1 MAEFKPLLK
10 KPGDTIRSQDWN
22 DLQEEVRELRKY
34 VNNLG
39 ERLTLTG
46 LDSTA
51 GKGYNL
57 NEVVPGENKSYG
69 VKTMGL
75 ITKQWVPAVKGVGD
89 ICYFGIT
96 DYFEVLY
103 YWSGAETGDKNML
116 DISLEYIDGSTAKIG
131 NNLYIND
138 KTKLSPPVDNKYLEF
153 LYSESGIFY
162 KYQAINPNPEKEV
175 RLIKFKN
182 LNQECNPRIGNVL
195 NLRARLRPILL

>member
-22 DLQEEVRELRKY
+22 DLQEEVRMLRMY

-39 ERLTLTG
+39 ERLTITG

-75 ITKQWVPAVKGVGD
+75 ITKQWVLAVKGVGD
-89 ICYFGIT
+89 IYYFGIT

-103 YWSGAETGDKNML
+103 YWSGAENGDKNML
-116 DISLEYIDGSTAKIG
+116 DISLEYIDGTTAKMG
-131 NNLYIND
+131 SDLYIND
-138 KTKLSPPVDNKYLEF
+138 RTKLSPPKDNKYLEF

-175 RLIKFKN
+175 RLVKFKN
-182 LNQECNPRIGNVL
+182 LNQECNPRLGNVL
-195 NLRARLRPILL
+195 NLRARLRPIIL